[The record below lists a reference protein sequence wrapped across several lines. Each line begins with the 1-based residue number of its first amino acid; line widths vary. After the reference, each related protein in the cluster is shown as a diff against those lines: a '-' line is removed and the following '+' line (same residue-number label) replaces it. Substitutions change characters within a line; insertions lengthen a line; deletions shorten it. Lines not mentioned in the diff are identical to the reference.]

1 MKSVIEDKIIFG
13 YSKLR
18 ISLPVFIAKT
28 YGYFKEQGLVNIEFK
43 NYDTAKSMMNDL
55 SLKKLDMGGYCALPI
70 AFSAIETTKTEL
82 QFLTSLHEDKD
93 SPISFILMKKDNNEI
108 ENIEDL
114 KGKKI
119 GILPTGAYR
128 AWIRHVLDINNLDIE
143 KVTIIEVA
151 PNEQLEKLKNCEIDI
166 LLTTDPIA
174 SNIISTGV
182 GKLVFPK
189 KALITEVTRFDPFY
203 FGSFNVRKEY
213 EDSEPEIVL
222 RIALALNKAILEINN
237 GKSSEKI
244 RKSLEKCLDGYTYT
258 GEDVF
263 KGYYKTTNDSLVYD
277 LKDMEQYYYHRG
289 LLSSAVAIKDMQ
301 YKYKD
306 KKFWNWIQ
314 ELSSFVNKHQTIATI
329 VASTTI
335 GLVTYLGTNHYNDV
349 KYQKELERKLKIV
362 PAEFI
367 LKYIATDMG
376 EKPRLTNIGKSKL
389 VNLEIEM
396 KIYFITQEDTIYPA
410 DNMEQ
415 LCKSD
420 KKLFKKITGKTKL
433 VKVES
438 DFDGLFGEKDKKF
451 KSQYLN
457 PYGIEDNTVITTDN
471 SIDMDFST
479 SAIPQALKI
488 ATALN
493 SQLFTRWKI
502 KYNEEYSA
510 KQKTVYFYMWINKN
524 AANVDEKYKK
534 LQDVIGGK
542 RLISIIKKYENN
554 SKNIIFNDGEK
565 QKNFSIYQ
573 GR

>member
-1 MKSVIEDKIIFG
+1 MKSKIDDEIIIG
-13 YSKLR
+13 YPKLR

-28 YGYFKEQGLVNIEFK
+28 YGYFEEQGLTNIKFK
-43 NYDTAKSMMNDL
+43 TYDTAKSMMDAL
-55 SLKKLDMGGYCALPI
+55 SSKKLHMGGYCALPI
-70 AFSAIETTKTEL
+70 AFSAIEKEETGL
-82 QFLTSLHEDKD
+82 LFLTSLHEDKD
-93 SPISFILMKKDNNEI
+93 SPISFILIKKEKEI
-108 ENIEDL
+108 KTIEELED
-114 KGKKI
+114 KKI

-128 AWIRHVLDINNLDIE
+128 TWIRHILDINNLDIE

-151 PNEQLEKLKNCEIDI
+151 PDKQLEKLKNGEIDI
-166 LLTTDPIA
+166 LLTTDPVA
-174 SNIISTGV
+174 SNIISKDV

-213 EDSEPEIVL
+213 EESEPEIVL
-222 RIALALNKAILEINN
+222 RIALALNKAIFEINN

-244 RKSLEKCLDGYTYT
+244 RTSLENCLEGYKYT
-258 GEDVF
+258 SKDVF

-289 LLSSAVAIKDMQ
+289 LLSSGVDIKDMQ
-301 YKYKD
+301 YKLKD
-306 KKFWNWIQ
+306 KFFWNWIQ
-314 ELSSFVNKHQTIATI
+314 ELSSFVNKHQTISTI

-335 GLVTYLGTNHYNDV
+335 GLATYLGTNHYNNT
-349 KYQKELERKLKIV
+349 KYKEELERKRRTV

-396 KIYFITQEDTIYPA
+396 KIYFITQEDTIYQA

-420 KKLFKKITGKTKL
+420 KKLFKKITSKTKL

-438 DFDGLFGEKDKKF
+438 DFDGLFGEKDRKF
-451 KSQYLN
+451 KSRYLN
-457 PYGIEDNTVITTDN
+457 PYSTEDNTIITADN

-524 AANVDEKYKK
+524 ATNIEEKYKK

-554 SKNIIFNDGEK
+554 SKNIIFNDE
-565 QKNFSIYQ
+565 I
-573 GR
+573 